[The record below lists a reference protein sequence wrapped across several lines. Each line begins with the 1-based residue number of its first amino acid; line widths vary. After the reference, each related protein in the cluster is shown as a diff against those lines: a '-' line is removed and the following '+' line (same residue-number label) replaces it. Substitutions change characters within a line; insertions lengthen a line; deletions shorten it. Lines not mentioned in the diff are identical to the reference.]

1 MKEGEKKSL
10 SDENDRFLTSCHF
23 IIYIHTTHTRAHI
36 LASVSAISARIY
48 KMWRQETADYTRIHI
63 AGIYNNKPEA

>member
-1 MKEGEKKSL
+1 MDTVFARIIMLKIRMDIVKKEGEKKSS

-23 IIYIHTTHTRAHI
+23 IIYIHATNTRAHI

-48 KMWRQETADYTRIHI
+48 KMI
-63 AGIYNNKPEA
+63 